1 MIKIVVADIDNTLTV
16 KHRDISE
23 YTRKIIDELQDKG
36 ILFGLASGRDIESLH
51 QLEDKWHIR
60 ADLLIGNNGS
70 EYYDGLL
77 DEHHVLYM
85 MDKEW
90 IRKTFEIMQ
99 PFKYKVWMKN
109 GDTFYNSDEDAAR
122 SSSKYMN
129 KEVKVKICKDVEDYV
144 LDGSFKIGYRVDAE
158 DMPAIEKRVASYNL
172 EGFKGV
178 KTENTMYEF
187 CNALASKGKLLEEF
201 GRIHHINKDE
211 IASFGDMSNDISLFE
226 ASGMAVCMINGSD
239 DAKAKAT
246 HITDKDVDHDGFAHY
261 VDRYILNGEEYE

>member
-16 KHRDISE
+16 KHRDISD
-23 YTRKIIDELQDKG
+23 YTRNIINELQANG

-51 QLEDKWHIR
+51 QLEDKWDIK

-70 EYYDGLL
+70 EYYDGIL
-77 DEHHVLYM
+77 DKHHVFYM

-109 GDTFYNSDEDAAR
+109 GDTFYNSDEKAAR
-122 SSSKYMN
+122 NSSKYMN
-129 KEVKVKICKDVEDYV
+129 GEVKVKITKNPEDYV
-144 LDGSFKIGYRVDAE
+144 LDGSFKIGFRVSEE
-158 DMPAIEKRVASYNL
+158 DMPAIEKRVASYEL

-178 KTENTMYEF
+178 KTESTMYEF

-201 GRIHHINKDE
+201 GRIHNINKDE

-226 ASGMAVCMINGSD
+226 VSGMAVCMINGSN
-239 DAKAKAT
+239 DAKSKAN
-246 HITDKDVDHDGFAHY
+246 HISDKDVDHDGFADY
-261 VDRYILNGEEYE
+261 VDRYILKGE